1 MNNRFNRHQTK
12 ETLLNRQQRLQT
24 LMKADVPI
32 LEDVGR
38 HTGTDIAERL
48 QGVLADYALTL
59 EAWLQEI
66 ERADKGPAR

>member
-32 LEDVGR
+32 LEAIQHYQAVDP
-38 HTGTDIAERL
+38 HST
-48 QGVLADYALTL
+48 LART
-59 EAWLQEI
+59 
-66 ERADKGPAR
+66 ARGLSICLGE